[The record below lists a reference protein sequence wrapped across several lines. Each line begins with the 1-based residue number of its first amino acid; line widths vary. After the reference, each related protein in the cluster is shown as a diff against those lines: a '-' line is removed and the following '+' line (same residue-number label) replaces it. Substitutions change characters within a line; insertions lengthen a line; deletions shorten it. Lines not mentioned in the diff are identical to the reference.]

1 MSIDYPKANNH
12 LAIFAKRWADGEI
25 SHESWRRERRRVVR
39 QVISAQSDWQG
50 EAIPLPGSKPK
61 QPTLPALPVEAAA
74 VKRAAVTNPELATSS
89 EAAHDEVLLLAVL
102 LVAAIGAAV
111 ILLYVY

>member
-39 QVISAQSDWQG
+39 QVLAAQTDWQG
-50 EAIPLPGSKPK
+50 EVIPLPGSKPK
-61 QPTLPALPVEAAA
+61 QPTLPAMPVEAAA
-74 VKRAAVTNPELATSS
+74 AKRAAAATPLLATPS
-89 EAAHDEVLLLAVL
+89 EAVHDEVLLLAVL
-102 LVAAIGAAV
+102 LVAAISAAV